1 MREHI
6 AVLLIWQSSVLVLTS
21 NILPTSYIVIIY
33 AQASHALGLI
43 TVTVVAYIYLMIY
56 VMNLNF
62 DFEILVSLITTALK
76 SPT

>member
-1 MREHI
+1 
-6 AVLLIWQSSVLVLTS
+6 
-21 NILPTSYIVIIY
+21 
-33 AQASHALGLI
+33 LI
-43 TVTVVAYIYLMIY
+43 TGTVVAYIYLMIY